1 MAGSKPDPA
10 SDPRIVLFKSIGL
23 TQAKAIEAAK
33 NPKTSDILRDLIETY
48 SLAGKLDE
56 KQAGLVS
63 ALSSQL
69 AKEASV
75 GEAEKEYVLGRITDG
90 GLKSVDQAVGKS
102 LAISYSF
109 TVLITRYSCGQI
121 YRVSFCTYRF

>member
-1 MAGSKPDPA
+1 MAGAKSDPA

-33 NPKTSDILRDLIETY
+33 NPKASDILRDLIETY

-63 ALSSQL
+63 ALSGQL
-69 AKEASV
+69 AKGGPV
-75 GEAEKEYVLGRITDG
+75 GEPEKEYVIGRITDG
-90 GLKSVDQAVGKS
+90 GLKSVDQAVGE
-102 LAISYSF
+102 LPLICYY
-109 TVLITRYSCGQI
+109 VLLLTWYRSCGQI
-121 YRVSFCTYRF
+121 H